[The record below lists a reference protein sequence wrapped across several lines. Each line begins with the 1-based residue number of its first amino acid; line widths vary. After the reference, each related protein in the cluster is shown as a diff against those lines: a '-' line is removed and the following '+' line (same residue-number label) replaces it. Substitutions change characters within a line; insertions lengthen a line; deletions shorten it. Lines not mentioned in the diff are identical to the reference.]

1 MQKVK
6 TKSLLVIFTFVSVIQ
21 SKAQF
26 NSKYEVGINIGTFI
40 YYGDLT
46 PSRIGSWKTP
56 GFVWGLTG
64 LKHLTQT
71 ISARLDMNFGKLRG
85 DEVKYS
91 SPEYRQYRAFAFN
104 SLVREVALSAEW
116 SPLGRD
122 RKLSPYLF
130 GGMGYASMKITRDYS
145 RFNTDYFVGE
155 PSLKE
160 SLAQDAETSL
170 PKGVLIVPI
179 GIGLKYTLNNKF
191 SLHAEAAQRITRSD
205 YIDGFSYSGNPDKKD
220 SYSKISLGIRYSIGN
235 KDPYACPPMRY

>member
-6 TKSLLVIFTFVSVIQ
+6 AKSLLVIFIIVSLIQ

-26 NSKYEVGINIGTFI
+26 NSTYEVGINVGTFI

-46 PSRIGSWKTP
+46 PSSIGSWKTP

-64 LKHLTQT
+64 LKHLTPT
-71 ISARLDMNFGKLRG
+71 ISVRLDMNFGKLRG
-85 DEVKYS
+85 DEAKYS

-104 SLVREVALSAEW
+104 SRVTEAVLSAEW

-145 RFNTDYFVGE
+145 RFNEAYFVGE
-155 PSLKE
+155 PGLKE
-160 SLAQDAETSL
+160 LLAQDAASS
-170 PKGVLIVPI
+170 PKGIAIVPV
-179 GIGLKYTLNNKF
+179 GFGLKYALNNKF
-191 SLHAEAAQRITRSD
+191 SLTAEASHRFTRSD
-205 YIDGFSYSGNPDKKD
+205 YIDGFSHSGNPDKKD
-220 SYSKISLGIRYSIGN
+220 SYSKISLGLRYSIGN